1 MGSNYLLYYIRTEL
15 LNREGADITDEL
27 SDNRITETTVVEIEN
42 ILHNLQR
49 NRQNIPSRKTGGS
62 HNCHKDLGPM

>member
-1 MGSNYLLYYIRTEL
+1 MRRNYLLYHIRTEL

-27 SDNRITETTVVEIEN
+27 SDDRITETTVVEIEN

-49 NRQNIPSRKTGGS
+49 NRQDIPPRKSVGS
-62 HNCHKDLGPM
+62 HNCHKDLGPT